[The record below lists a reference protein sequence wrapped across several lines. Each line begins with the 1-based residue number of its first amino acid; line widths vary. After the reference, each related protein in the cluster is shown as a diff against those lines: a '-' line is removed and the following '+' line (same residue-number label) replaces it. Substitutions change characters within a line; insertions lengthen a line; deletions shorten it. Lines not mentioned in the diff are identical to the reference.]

1 MAVSVPYG
9 LAHNRQVACG
19 LFFLTV
25 CPFVAEKNKQHFNSA
40 RRMDRPENDPVSAG
54 HLPVESFESLAFE
67 RLYQSPKRIVFEFSN
82 VIENSLSAIRRNR
95 LKLFYGFVREAYG
108 PVHVQERPKARTVP
122 CAFVVRP
129 S

>member
-25 CPFVAEKNKQHFNSA
+25 CPFVAEKNKQHFNRA
-40 RRMDRPENDPVSAG
+40 RRMDRPENDPISAG
-54 HLPVESFESLAFE
+54 HLPVESFEFLAFE
-67 RLYQSPKRIVFEFSN
+67 RL
-82 VIENSLSAIRRNR
+82 
-95 LKLFYGFVREAYG
+95 LFYGFVREAYG